1 MTRKL
6 VLIAAAAGL
15 TLPLASGAQEAAAP
29 PAAAPA
35 VRSSPVFMIHC
46 VGLTSSVPLTADSA
60 QSLPLHLVEMLSCG
74 DQVSVLSDLEGY
86 TVNVRTADG
95 KTGYVAGIYLVK
107 APAAAKPAPVAAAK
121 AAPVAAPKPEPRVA
135 PASAIVRDGVAR
147 WRRGMQGC
155 EILTKDGTV
164 IESLTADGVT
174 VQVSLRDLGAKL
186 KASVLVDNTSSEYV
200 YVNPIGITL
209 ESRGEHWKSL
219 PIVPPAQLASE
230 MAQQAAGSGEAV
242 PEAADL
248 KTSDDSSLFPTVA
261 YNAPPPHRAGE
272 EQPSDQQPSQVLI
285 RAAKQFNAEALK
297 KGVVKPD
304 DKSSGAVWFERDAN
318 PDQYVMRVPID
329 NQVFEFPLSVTQPN

>member
-15 TLPLASGAQEAAAP
+15 ALPQASRAQEAAAP
-29 PAAAPA
+29 PAPA
-35 VRSSPVFMIHC
+35 RSSPAFMIHC
-46 VGLTSSVPLTADSA
+46 VGLTTSVPLTVDSA
-60 QSLPLHLVEMLSCG
+60 QSLPMHLVEMLNCG

-107 APAAAKPAPVAAAK
+107 APATPKAAPVAVAK
-121 AAPVAAPKPEPRVA
+121 PVAVAAPKPEPRVA

-147 WRRGMQGC
+147 WRHGMQGC
-155 EILTKDGTV
+155 EQLTKDGIV
-164 IESLTADGVT
+164 VESLTANGVT

-186 KASVLVDNTSSEYV
+186 RASVVVDNTSPEFV
-200 YVNPIGITL
+200 YVNPIGISL

-219 PIVPPAQLASE
+219 AIVTPAELASE
-230 MAQQAAGSGEAV
+230 MAQQATGGD
-242 PEAADL
+242 AAPVVAEL
-248 KTSDDSSLFPTVA
+248 KNSDDASLFPTAA
-261 YNAPPPHRAGE
+261 YNAPAPHRAGE
-272 EQPSDQQPSQVLI
+272 EEPSEQQPSQVLI

-304 DKSSGAVWFERDAN
+304 DKTSGAVWFERDASPN
-318 PDQYVMRVPID
+318 QYVMRVPID
-329 NQVFEFPLSVTQPN
+329 NEVFEFPLSVTQPN

>member
-1 MTRKL
+1 MTRKF

-15 TLPLASGAQEAAAP
+15 ALPLASRAQEAAAQQA
-29 PAAAPA
+29 PAAA
-35 VRSSPVFMIHC
+35 SSPAWIIRC
-46 VGLTSSVPLTADSA
+46 PGLTPSVPLTADSA
-60 QSLPLHLVEMLSCG
+60 QSLPMHLVATLNCG
-74 DQVSVLSDLEGY
+74 DLVSVLSDAEGY

-95 KTGYVAGIYLVK
+95 KTGYVAGMYLAK
-107 APAAAKPAPVAAAK
+107 APAARPATVAVAKP
-121 AAPVAAPKPEPRVA
+121 AAPVAATKPAPRVA

-155 EILTKDGTV
+155 EQLTKDGIV
-164 IESLTADGVT
+164 VESLTADGVT

-186 KASVLVDNTSSEYV
+186 RASIVVDNTSSEYV

-219 PIVPPAQLASE
+219 AVVTPQQMATE
-230 MAQQAAGSGEAV
+230 MAQQATGSEPAPV
-242 PEAADL
+242 VAEL
-248 KTSDDSSLFPTVA
+248 KSSDDSSLFPTVA
-261 YNAPPPHRAGE
+261 YNAPAPRRAGE
-272 EQPSDQQPSQVLI
+272 EEPSEQEPSQVLI

-304 DKSSGAVWFERDAN
+304 GKTTGAVWFERDAN

-329 NQVFEFPLSVTQPN
+329 NEVFEFPLSLAQPN

>member
-15 TLPLASGAQEAAAP
+15 SLPQTSRAQEAAAQ
-29 PAAAPA
+29 PAPVASASPA
-35 VRSSPVFMIHC
+35 WMIRC
-46 VGLTSSVPLTADSA
+46 PGLTSSVPLTADSA
-60 QSLPLHLVEMLSCG
+60 QSLPMHLVATLNCG
-74 DQVSVLSDLEGY
+74 DLVSVLSDAEGY
-86 TVNVRTADG
+86 TVNVRTIDG
-95 KTGYVAGIYLVK
+95 KTGYVAGMYLAK
-107 APAAAKPAPVAAAK
+107 APAAKPAPVAVAKPAPVAAAK
-121 AAPVAAPKPEPRVA
+121 PAPRVA

-155 EILTKDGTV
+155 EQLTKDGIV
-164 IESLTADGVT
+164 VESLTADGVT

-186 KASVLVDNTSSEYV
+186 RASVVVDNTSSEYV

-219 PIVPPAQLASE
+219 AIVTPAQLASE
-230 MAQQAAGSGEAV
+230 MAQQATGS
-242 PEAADL
+242 EAAPVVAEL
-248 KTSDDSSLFPTVA
+248 KNSDDSSLFPTVA
-261 YNAPPPHRAGE
+261 YNAPAPHRAGE
-272 EQPSDQQPSQVLI
+272 EEPSEQQPSQVLI

-304 DKSSGAVWFERDAN
+304 NKVSGAVWFERDAS

-329 NQVFEFPLSVTQPN
+329 NQVFEFPLSIVQPN

>member
-1 MTRKL
+1 MTRKF

-15 TLPLASGAQEAAAP
+15 ALPQASRAQEAAAP
-29 PAAAPA
+29 VASSRPAWIIRCP
-35 VRSSPVFMIHC
+35 
-46 VGLTSSVPLTADSA
+46 GLTPSVPLTADSA
-60 QSLPLHLVEMLSCG
+60 QSLPMHLVATLNCG
-74 DQVSVLSDLEGY
+74 DLVSVLSDVEGY
-86 TVNVRTADG
+86 TVNVRTVDG
-95 KTGYVAGIYLVK
+95 KTGYVAGMYLTK
-107 APAAAKPAPVAAAK
+107 APAAKPAPVAAAK
-121 AAPVAAPKPEPRVA
+121 AAPAAAKPAPRVA

-155 EILTKDGTV
+155 EQLTKDGTV

-174 VQVSLRDLGAKL
+174 VQVSLRDLGEKL
-186 KASVLVDNTSSEYV
+186 RASVTVDNTSPEYV

-219 PIVPPAQLASE
+219 AIVTPAQLASE
-230 MAQQAAGSGEAV
+230 MAQQAAGS
-242 PEAADL
+242 EAAPVVAEL

-261 YNAPPPHRAGE
+261 YNAPAPRRAGE
-272 EQPSDQQPSQVLI
+272 EEPSEQQPSQVLI

-304 DKSSGAVWFERDAN
+304 NKVSGAVWFERDAS

-329 NQVFEFPLSVTQPN
+329 NQVFEFPLSVVQPN